1 MVTEVKGAPLSGGIV
16 APPMGIGADP
26 EALAKYTQAI
36 DAQLKA
42 LENRSGNIPWFKI
55 SAALADPGR
64 TGSAAEGFGRA
75 MGVIGQQQEEEQKNA
90 LPIAQMRA
98 QLAGQKYELG
108 NKTQAYNMLA
118 NIMGFKTPTEA
129 SNALRSGEGIIG
141 LGSKFTPEFFTAM
154 SLLDPKIAATVKDAA
169 TMDTDRRKLIIDSL
183 KAGVDVAKLNRDYG
197 AAAVANAFNY
207 AGVSQPSATGAPASN
222 PNLSSGPARPEE
234 PLPAGAV
241 PGIDG
246 DRTPKT
252 PEDTEDQ
259 RGRGNTPPASTPAS
273 ENTEAPVEFGYRQL
287 SNGTYQSR
295 FNNNI
300 FKPAPGASEKEIQE
314 QIAKLTESQ
323 QNIYKANLEALDKPY
338 LEETAKLKN
347 FDNIKTVQNL
357 NRTDGILKILTANP
371 EITGLLQ
378 NAKDNDSFQRMLN
391 GFLASAQEGI
401 KLGNFGSISIPVE
414 KYLQTANLTKNQRLA
429 VTELTRLIGQE
440 FLASMGTNR
449 GLLGVNPTDNDAR
462 LFQAAQAGTPNLA
475 ANIYSWAQGRAAE
488 YEVMNDIYKG
498 HQQYE
503 TKTGRGK
510 DPSGFFRQPAGA
522 YYEAT
527 QKYSKLLDTIMQN
540 SPGFK

>member
-1 MVTEVKGAPLSGGIV
+1 MVTSVAGAPLSGGLV

-42 LENRSGNIPWFKI
+42 LENRGGTINLAKV
-55 SAALADPGR
+55 AAAMADPGR

-75 MGVIGQQQEEEQKNA
+75 MGVIGQQREVEEQNA
-90 LPIAQMRA
+90 IPLAQMRA

-118 NIMGFKTPTEA
+118 NVMGFKTPTEA

-169 TMDTDRRKLIIDSL
+169 TMDTERRKLIIDGL

-207 AGVSQPSATGAPASN
+207 AGVSQPSQTGAPASN
-222 PNLSSGPARPEE
+222 PNLSSGPARPE

-300 FKPAPGASEKEIQE
+300 FKPAPGASEKEIQD

-338 LEETAKLKN
+338 LEETAKLKS

-440 FLASMGTNR
+440 FLASMSTNR

-498 HQQYE
+498 LQQYE
-503 TKTGRGK
+503 TKTGRGR

-540 SPGFK
+540 SPGFR

>member
-1 MVTEVKGAPLSGGIV
+1 MVTSV
-16 APPMGIGADP
+16 APPLGIGTDP

-36 DAQLKA
+36 DAQLAA

-118 NIMGFKTPTEA
+118 NIMGFKNPTEA

-141 LGSKFTPEFFTAM
+141 LGGKFTPEVFTVM

-169 TMDTDRRKLIIDSL
+169 IMDNDRRKLIIEGI
-183 KAGVDVAKLNRDYG
+183 KAGVDIAKLQRDYG
-197 AAAVANAFNY
+197 GPAVANALSF
-207 AGVSQPSATGAPASN
+207 AGVSQSPATGAPASASN
-222 PNLSSGPARPEE
+222 PNLSSGPARLEE
-234 PLPAGAV
+234 PLPAGTV
-241 PGIDG
+241 PGIIV

-252 PEDTEDQ
+252 PEQTEDQ
-259 RGRGNTPPASTPAS
+259 RGKSDTPPATTPAKA
-273 ENTEAPVEFGYRQL
+273 ELVDVPVEFGYKKL
-287 SNGTYQSR
+287 SNGSYASLYD
-295 FNNNI
+295 NSI
-300 FKPAPGASEKEIQE
+300 FKPAPGASEKEIQD
-314 QIAKLTESQ
+314 QIAKLNQEQ
-323 QNIYKANLEALDKPY
+323 QGIYKNIIEAQNKPY
-338 LEETAKLKN
+338 LEKQAELTKY
-347 FDNIKTVQNL
+347 DNIKTVQNL
-357 NRTDGILKILTANP
+357 NRTDGILKILKENP

-378 NAKDNDSFQRMLN
+378 NAKDNDGFQRMLN

-401 KLGNFGSISIPVE
+401 KLGNFGSISVPVE

-449 GLLGVNPTDNDAR
+449 GVLGVNPTDNDAR

-498 HQQYE
+498 HESYVA
-503 TKTGRGK
+503 KTGRGK
-510 DPSGFFRQPAGA
+510 DPSAFFRQPDGA

-527 QKYSKLLDTIMQN
+527 NKYSSLLSKIMQN
-540 SPGFK
+540 SPGFR

>member
-1 MVTEVKGAPLSGGIV
+1 MVTSV
-16 APPMGIGADP
+16 APPLGIGTDP

-36 DAQLKA
+36 DAQLAA
-42 LENRSGNIPWFKI
+42 LTNRSGNIPWFKI

-118 NIMGFKTPTEA
+118 NIMGFKNPTEA

-141 LGSKFTPEFFTAM
+141 LGGKFTPEVFTVM

-169 TMDTDRRKLIIDSL
+169 IMDNDRRKLIIEGI
-183 KAGVDVAKLNRDYG
+183 KAGVDIAKLQRDYG
-197 AAAVANAFNY
+197 GPAVANALSF
-207 AGVSQPSATGAPASN
+207 AGVSQPPATGAPAPASN
-222 PNLSSGPARPEE
+222 PNLSSGPARPEA
-234 PLPAGAV
+234 PLPAGVV
-241 PGIDG
+241 PMG
-246 DRTPKT
+246 TPTGKT
-252 PEDTEDQ
+252 PEELAEEK
-259 RGRGNTPPASTPAS
+259 GRDDTPPAGSKSGAIVPPPADD
-273 ENTEAPVEFGYRQL
+273 ALVEFGYRQL

-300 FKPAPGASEKEIQE
+300 FKPAPGASDKEIQD

-323 QNIYKANLEALDKPY
+323 QSIYKANLEALDKPY
-338 LEETAKLKN
+338 LEETAKLKS

-401 KLGNFGSISIPVE
+401 KLGNFGSISIPIE

-440 FLASMGTNR
+440 FLASMSTNR

-488 YEVMNDIYKG
+488 YEVMNDIFRG
-498 HQQYE
+498 QQQYE

-540 SPGFK
+540 SPGFR